1 MIRGRGHRVWLIV
14 WLCLFVAASL
24 GVGGG
29 AAYAHTSLS
38 GSSPADGETLETPP
52 AQLHLTFSG
61 KLEGAEALHR
71 VELTGPGGEPVP
83 VEPAALDSGGKSL
96 MTALPPL
103 ANGAYT
109 VTFRVISADGHP
121 IEGGFGFEVAAPETV
136 PGPDPNPPVDES
148 APEAEPPSD
157 GGTVE
162 PGTAAETP
170 EPEPE
175 PSTDEHAGHDTQQGA
190 EGASSGG
197 AAFAALLYASRI
209 LYYAS
214 LLPLLGW
221 ALWSALRPQT
231 AAEPLAYW
239 RRIGLRLQALHLA
252 AFVLHVAV
260 QWAELSGGGAAAS
273 FPDALRE
280 TSTGQSW
287 LFTGLL
293 SMAGFPL
300 LFRHRVVDAVWPL
313 LLIAAKTLR
322 GHASAFEPIAL
333 ARLTDA
339 VHLGAAAIWIGGLL
353 ALALLLRRFPERFR
367 DFAPSFATAALAS
380 YAALVVTGVVAALLY
395 TESLADV
402 VRTTWGWLL
411 IAKTALAVLVLPVAA
426 LLRRRLLRADGSQGG
441 VRAWLRADVA
451 LLLGIVAVT
460 GVLTHQSPI
469 VERVPFHWHVMG
481 TEAHLT
487 ADIADLRE
495 GTNELSLKVWVPE
508 GEAAPAVTVVAVS
521 PGAPE
526 RAASLTATELPKE
539 EWESFSGFE
548 DYTFVGE
555 IVVDDPE
562 AAELRVRIQRSDGET
577 IDYAKKLIDP

>member
-1 MIRGRGHRVWLIV
+1 MI
-14 WLCLFVAASL
+14 LFVVAASL

-29 AAYAHTSLS
+29 TAYAHTKLS
-38 GSSPADGETLETPP
+38 GSSPADGETLESPP
-52 AQLHLTFSG
+52 TQLHLTFSG
-61 KLEGAEALHR
+61 KLEGSASLHS
-71 VELTGPGGEPVP
+71 VELVGPDGAPVALEP
-83 VEPAALDSGGKSL
+83 PALGSGGKSL

-103 ANGAYT
+103 ANGAYAAT
-109 VTFRVISADGHP
+109 YRVISADGHP
-121 IEGGFGFEVAAPETV
+121 IEGGIAFEVAAPETV
-136 PGPDPNPPVDES
+136 PGPDPNPPVDEP
-148 APEAEPPSD
+148 APEAEPPAD

-162 PGTAAETP
+162 PEPGAET
-170 EPEPE
+170 PEPE
-175 PSTDEHAGHDTQQGA
+175 PSTDEHAGHDSQQGA
-190 EGASSGG
+190 EGASGGG

-221 ALWSALRPQT
+221 ALWGALRPQT
-231 AAEPLAYW
+231 GAEPLAYW
-239 RRIGLRLQALHLA
+239 RRIGLRLQSLHLA

-260 QWAELSGGGAAAS
+260 QWAELSGGSATAT
-273 FPDALRE
+273 FLDTLRE

-293 SMAGFPL
+293 SLAGFPL
-300 LFRHRVVDAVWPL
+300 LFRHRAVDAVWPL

-353 ALALLLRRFPERFR
+353 ALALLLRKFPERFR
-367 DFAPSFATAALAS
+367 EFAPTFATAALAS
-380 YAALVVTGVVAALLY
+380 YVALVVTGVVAALLY

-411 IAKTALAVLVLPVAA
+411 IAKTALAVAVLPVAA
-426 LLRRRLLRADGSQGG
+426 LLRRRLLRADGGPGG
-441 VRAWLRADVA
+441 FRAWLRADVA

-495 GTNELSLKVWVPE
+495 GANALSLKVWVPE
-508 GEAAPAVTVVAVS
+508 GEAAPAVTVVAVA
-521 PGAPE
+521 PGAPD
-526 RAASLTATELPKE
+526 RTASLTATEVPKE
-539 EWESFSGFE
+539 EWENFSGFE

-555 IVVDDPE
+555 IDIDDIGG
-562 AAELRVRIQRSDGET
+562 AELRVRIQRSNGET
-577 IDYAKKLIDP
+577 IDYAKQLIDP